1 LEYYD
6 IAINPHKFKMRVKLP
21 RVYVQYKE
29 SITREMIIKRL
40 ENCANIELKTYLICL
55 AVTGARATEMC
66 SIRLKDIEWDN
77 YKINIRA
84 EFSKTQVGR
93 FCFITEECCNF
104 LKAWIDH
111 KYRKRRVPVD
121 NSEKQQWVSPRKC
134 PEDLVFS
141 SSFTREGSIVSTKR
155 SEKQNK
161 LGEMELVGN
170 LYSNLSIE
178 FAKVIDQLNIGYED
192 KRKRRHVFTLHSL
205 RRYVRTL
212 ISDLGYQ
219 DFAIWTIGHASS
231 TYWRK
236 SEKEK
241 YTLFKKI
248 EPHLLLLDQTALSR
262 RHADTQSR
270 LETMEQENRGLQE
283 KYEQDIKSIQDK
295 MNHIMEMI
303 QENPKV
309 GACET
314 GSVGQKE

>member
-1 LEYYD
+1 
-6 IAINPHKFKMRVKLP
+6 
-21 RVYVQYKE
+21 
-29 SITREMIIKRL
+29 
-40 ENCANIELKTYLICL
+40 
-55 AVTGARATEMC
+55 
-66 SIRLKDIEWDN
+66 
-77 YKINIRA
+77 
-84 EFSKTQVGR
+84 
-93 FCFITEECCNF
+93 
-104 LKAWIDH
+104 
-111 KYRKRRVPVD
+111 
-121 NSEKQQWVSPRKC
+121 
-134 PEDLVFS
+134 
-141 SSFTREGSIVSTKR
+141 
-155 SEKQNK
+155 
-161 LGEMELVGN
+161 MELVGN

-192 KRKRRHVFTLHSL
+192 KRKRRHVYTLHSL

-241 YTLFKKI
+241 YALFKKI

-283 KYEQDIKSIQDK
+283 KYEQDIKSMQDK

-303 QENPKV
+303 QDNPKLAHV
-309 GACET
+309 KPE
-314 GSVGQKE
+314 VLVKKNKN